1 MKKLVKFL
9 IVLVII
15 SHFFMSTLSVF
26 AAKANTLAALRQDL
40 RDMEAQKIK
49 NDNAKKLTKTQ
60 IGNASQGISDAQSE
74 IESNK
79 KKIEEA
85 KLKVIESKN
94 NIDVQKT
101 NMNEVILA
109 YQLASENNEYLEYI
123 FNADNLTDLI
133 YRFSVSEQ
141 LIEWQQSE
149 IKRFNDLIIVN
160 EKLQVDLA
168 NKEIALAKQI
178 KNLEVKVVSLGNQLS
193 EITEISVDLVDD
205 IKSAKEYIK
214 FVEDAGCEENQD
226 IDYCLRVITDTGFRW
241 PLNKGRITS
250 PFGYRTHPITG
261 KVMTFHNAID
271 IGGNAEG
278 TKVFASAAGVVG
290 KIIRKASCGG
300 NSVFVWHNVNG
311 KKYTTQYTHL
321 LSIRVKI
328 GDVVTSESVVGTV
341 GGGSGTRY
349 YDHCSTGAHLHY
361 AMATGHYGGTGSNSY
376 SSYSTYLTRCFDAQK
391 FLGLPA
397 KGVTFSGR

>member
-1 MKKLVKFL
+1 MKKLVKL
-9 IVLVII
+9 IVVFSLVSTLFLNPLVID
-15 SHFFMSTLSVF
+15 
-26 AAKANTLAALRQDL
+26 AAKANTLAALRADL
-40 RDMEAQKIK
+40 KEMEAQKAK
-49 NDNAKKLTKTQ
+49 NDRAKKLTSSQ
-60 IGNASQGISDAQSE
+60 IDQASKGIDSAQKE
-74 IESNK
+74 ITTNRGKVEAAKIKVEESNK
-79 KKIEEA
+79 E
-85 KLKVIESKN
+85 
-94 NIDVQKT
+94 IDKQKA
-101 NMNEVILA
+101 NMKEVIYA
-109 YQLASENNEYLEYI
+109 YQLATGNNEYLEYV

-141 LIEWQQSE
+141 LIEWQQTE
-149 IKRFNDLIIVN
+149 IKKFEALVRTN

-168 NKEIALAKQI
+168 NREVALNKEIN
-178 KNLEVKVVSLGNQLS
+178 NLESRVVKLGNQLAA
-193 EITEISVDLVDD
+193 ITEISVDLVDD

-214 FVEDAGCEENQD
+214 FVEKAGCGENQD
-226 IDYCLRVITDTGFRW
+226 IDYCLRVVTDTGFRW
-241 PLNKGRITS
+241 PLNSGRITS
-250 PFGYRTHPITG
+250 PFGYRKDPLNKKRT
-261 KVMTFHNAID
+261 VFHNAID

-328 GDVVTSESVVGTV
+328 GDVVTNSSVVGTV
-341 GGGSGTRY
+341 GGGSGTRS
-349 YDHCSTGAHLHY
+349 YDKCSTGAHLHF

>member
-1 MKKLVKFL
+1 MKKLVKL
-9 IVLVII
+9 IVVFSLVSTLFLNPLVID
-15 SHFFMSTLSVF
+15 
-26 AAKANTLAALRQDL
+26 AAKANTLAALRADL
-40 RDMEAQKIK
+40 KEMEAQKAK
-49 NDNAKKLTKTQ
+49 NDRAKKLTSSQ
-60 IGNASQGISDAQSE
+60 IDQASKGIDSAQKE
-74 IESNK
+74 ITTNRGKVEAAKIKVEESNK
-79 KKIEEA
+79 E
-85 KLKVIESKN
+85 
-94 NIDVQKT
+94 IDKQKA
-101 NMNEVILA
+101 NMKEVIYA
-109 YQLASENNEYLEYI
+109 YQLATGNNEYLEYV

-141 LIEWQQSE
+141 LIEWQQTE
-149 IKRFNDLIIVN
+149 IKKFEALVRTN

-168 NKEIALAKQI
+168 NREVALNKEIN
-178 KNLEVKVVSLGNQLS
+178 NLESRVVKLGNQLAA
-193 EITEISVDLVDD
+193 ITEISVDLVDD

-214 FVEDAGCEENQD
+214 FVEKAGCGENQD
-226 IDYCLRVITDTGFRW
+226 IDYCLRVVTDTGFRW
-241 PLNKGRITS
+241 PLNSGRITS
-250 PFGYRTHPITG
+250 PFGYRKDPLNKKRT
-261 KVMTFHNAID
+261 VFHNAID

-341 GGGSGTRY
+341 GGGSGTRS
-349 YDHCSTGAHLHY
+349 YDKCSTGAHLHF

>member
-1 MKKLVKFL
+1 MKKLVKL
-9 IVLVII
+9 IVVFSLVSTLFLNPLVID
-15 SHFFMSTLSVF
+15 
-26 AAKANTLAALRQDL
+26 AAKANTLAALRADL
-40 RDMEAQKIK
+40 KEMEAQKAK
-49 NDNAKKLTKTQ
+49 NDRAKKLTSSQ
-60 IGNASQGISDAQSE
+60 IDQASKGIDSAQKE
-74 IESNK
+74 ITTNRGKVEAAKIKVEESNK
-79 KKIEEA
+79 E
-85 KLKVIESKN
+85 
-94 NIDVQKT
+94 IDKQKA
-101 NMNEVILA
+101 NMKEVIYA
-109 YQLASENNEYLEYI
+109 YQLATGNNEYLEYV

-141 LIEWQQSE
+141 LIEWQQTE
-149 IKRFNDLIIVN
+149 IKKFEALVRTN

-168 NKEIALAKQI
+168 NREVALNKEIN
-178 KNLEVKVVSLGNQLS
+178 NLESRVVKLGNQLAA
-193 EITEISVDLVDD
+193 ITEISVDLVDD

-214 FVEDAGCEENQD
+214 FVEKAGCGENQD
-226 IDYCLRVITDTGFRW
+226 IDYCLRVVTDTGFRW
-241 PLNKGRITS
+241 PLNSGRITS
-250 PFGYRTHPITG
+250 PFGYRKDPLNKKRT
-261 KVMTFHNAID
+261 VFHNAID

-341 GGGSGTRY
+341 GGGSGTRS
-349 YDHCSTGAHLHY
+349 YDKCSTGAHLHF

-376 SSYSTYLTRCFDAQK
+376 SLYSTYLTRCFDAQK